1 MSWQRVRQSLFPGEA
16 ERDEGFR
23 QELLQQSHVGLQAV
37 AAVTIA
43 AALFLA
49 IGRWIF
55 FAQHAGTLVSVAV
68 DGMVALVGVLILIAS
83 RSAGFYPYSRVVAIV
98 VTQLMTVALICASLY
113 LEVFDGAAAAFIP
126 GQMTLGTL
134 ILAVALPLLP
144 WQAFVHGLVITGSYI
159 GAVYIASRT
168 FLPGATVQTEYLLFM
183 ATLTVL
189 VTGLSTIMYAQRRKA
204 YLAYLQTLHAAEEL
218 RTVQQRLAL
227 SESASS
233 MARLAAAISHELN
246 TPIGAM
252 KSAVD
257 TLLLLAARQATAPPE
272 QQARLIKL
280 QADLRKSIQES
291 ATRLQQ
297 IGARVARF
305 TNLDQAELQSVC
317 VNTLLTDV
325 AELLRPRLRTGNELK
340 LDLAPLS
347 EIAANPQRLS
357 SVFYDLINNSVNALN
372 GKGRVEVRTRQK
384 QEGIEVSISDNGRGI
399 EKDRLHNIFEPGF
412 HETAGRM
419 ASGNW
424 SMFNARQIVREQ
436 GGEIGIDSQ
445 LGAGTTVT
453 ISLPFGRLT

>member
-1 MSWQRVRQSLFPGEA
+1 MSWQRIRQSLFPGEA

-23 QELLQQSHVGLQAV
+23 QEILQQSHVGLQAV
-37 AAVTIA
+37 AAVTISA
-43 AALFLA
+43 AVFLA
-49 IGRWIF
+49 LGRWIF
-55 FAQHAGTLVSVAV
+55 FVQHAGTMVAV
-68 DGMVALVGVLILIAS
+68 GVDAIVALVGVLILAAS
-83 RSAGFYPYSRVVAIV
+83 RWAGFYPYSRVVAMI
-98 VTQLMTVALICASLY
+98 VTQVMTTALMCASLY

-144 WQAFVHGLVITGSYI
+144 WQAFVHGLVITGSYLA
-159 GAVYIASRT
+159 AVRVASLT

-183 ATLTVL
+183 AMLTLL
-189 VTGLSTIMYAQRRKA
+189 VTGLSASMYSQRRRA
-204 YLAYLQTLHAAEEL
+204 YLAYLQTLHAADEL

-257 TLLLLAARQATAPPE
+257 TLLLLASRQATAPPE
-272 QQARLIKL
+272 QQTRLIKL

-305 TNLDQAELQSVC
+305 TNLDQADLQSVC
-317 VNTLLTDV
+317 VNTLLADV
-325 AELLRPRLRTGNELK
+325 AELLRSRLRTGNELK

-357 SVFYDLINNSVNALN
+357 SVFYDLISNSLNALN
-372 GKGRVEVRTRQK
+372 GSGRVEVRTRQK
-384 QEGIEVSISDNGRGI
+384 QEGIEVSIADNGRGI
-399 EKDRLHNIFEPGF
+399 EKDRLRDIFEPGF
-412 HETAGRM
+412 HERSGRM

-424 SMFNARQIVREQ
+424 SMFNARQIIREQ
-436 GGEIGIDSQ
+436 SGEIEIVSQ
-445 LGAGTTVT
+445 PGAGTTVT